1 MSADN
6 DRVSGLPLD
15 KTDHTIDIEQDDRK
29 NEIDAEDQFPP
40 EGWFE
45 RLKAEYT
52 GQHGGETLP
61 AGCDPD
67 RMVAAILTLN
77 EDESVQVLEDLL
89 VSQREDYTIDR
100 QMMARLRE
108 LIRGNKAC
116 DMEQGEWAYE
126 VCKRAGLCHNWSPY
140 AEVRAVT
147 LPYDD
152 ADEAC
157 ESFRAYVLGYFWV
170 CVCTAVNT
178 CKLSSYLRI
187 PRPRTFIV

>member
-1 MSADN
+1 
-6 DRVSGLPLD
+6 
-15 KTDHTIDIEQDDRK
+15 
-29 NEIDAEDQFPP
+29 
-40 EGWFE
+40 
-45 RLKAEYT
+45 
-52 GQHGGETLP
+52 
-61 AGCDPD
+61 
-67 RMVAAILTLN
+67 MVAAILTLN

-100 QMMARLRE
+100 QMMERLRE

-126 VCKRAGLCHNWSPY
+126 VCKRAGLCNNWSPY

-157 ESFRAYVLGYFWV
+157 ESFRAYVLGY
-170 CVCTAVNT
+170 
-178 CKLSSYLRI
+178 
-187 PRPRTFIV
+187 